1 MELRSVTV
9 ANDWSGYHVY
19 AEIGAGGMGTVH
31 LGRRVGTGGF
41 SRIVALKRLHPS
53 RAAERDVVLMLL
65 DEARLAARVQHPN
78 VVSTLDVVANDDGV
92 VLVFDYVLG
101 ETLARIL
108 RTCAERRVR
117 FPVSVAAAIA
127 IGTLHGLHAAHEARD
142 AGGRRLD
149 LIHRDVSPQ
158 NVMVGADGI
167 PRVLDFGV
175 AKAKGRLRTTVNGV
189 VRGKAGYIAPEQ
201 LANRTSPRS
210 DVYAAAVICWEMLT
224 GRRLFPDLS
233 GRADG
238 EVKRPSEV
246 REGIST
252 ALDDAVMRGL
262 AADPDRRYPTAEA
275 MALALAAAG
284 EVASSS
290 DIARFV
296 SEIVGDRIAD
306 RARLVEAAEAG
317 RVEPLHTIATPDD
330 GSGAASASPDAT
342 TAPLTGDAQVSR
354 AKRGR
359 TARWLALSAAL
370 VAAFAAAVIT
380 RVPRS
385 EVERLEAES
394 TAPPPT
400 EVRGGDE
407 PEVEETVAAT
417 VTDTT
422 TTSPSPPST
431 ALAPNA
437 ARSRPPSPR
446 RPAST
451 KRRPSAPARD
461 VDCTIPWVLS
471 EDGRKKL
478 VRRECF

>member
-1 MELRSVTV
+1 MEIRSVTV

-78 VVSTLDVVANDDGV
+78 VVGTLDVVASDDGV

-101 ETLARIL
+101 ETLARVL

-117 FPVSVAAAIA
+117 FPVPVAAAIA
-127 IGTLHGLHAAHEARD
+127 VGVLRGLHAAHEARD
-142 AGGRRLD
+142 ASGRRLD

-201 LANRTSPRS
+201 LANRASPRS
-210 DVYAAAVICWEMLT
+210 DVYAAAVVCWEMLT
-224 GRRLFPDLS
+224 GRRLFPDLP

-238 EVKRPSEV
+238 EVRRPSEV
-246 REGIST
+246 REGIPA
-252 ALDDAVMRGL
+252 ALDDVVMRGL
-262 AADPDRRYPTAEA
+262 TSDPDRRYPTAEA

-290 DIARFV
+290 DIGRFV

-306 RARLVEAAEAG
+306 RARLVEVVEAG
-317 RVEPLHTIATPDD
+317 RVGPLDTIATPDD
-330 GSGAASASPDAT
+330 GPGAASAPPDAT
-342 TAPLTGDAQVSR
+342 TAPLTGDARVSR
-354 AKRGR
+354 ANPGR

-380 RVPRS
+380 RIPRS
-385 EVERLEAES
+385 EVAPLEAES
-394 TAPPPT
+394 TAAPPS
-400 EVRGGDE
+400 EVIAGDA
-407 PEVEETVAAT
+407 PEVEATVA
-417 VTDTT
+417 DTT

-431 ALAPNA
+431 APAPNA
-437 ARSRPPSPR
+437 ARSRSPSPR

-461 VDCTIPWVLS
+461 ADCTIPWVLS